1 MAVRRPTFK
10 TVTTSRPRVVLT
22 ICILASALAFIDGS
36 IVNIALPAIS
46 RSLTADTDA
55 LQWVL
60 NAYLLPLTAFLLLG
74 GALGDRYGLWRML
87 LVGIGIFLVASLGC
101 AAAPNMTILLIA
113 RSVQGAGA
121 AVLLP
126 SSLAILGTSFQD
138 EERGRAVGIWAAVSA
153 MAGAIGPALGG
164 WLIDIAGWRTV
175 FLINLPVGLIA
186 IFLALAVMPR
196 GASSLSKA
204 PLDLRGAVSATVMLG
219 VLVWGLIVG
228 TGPKG
233 WNGMVTAALMLSFA
247 AGIVFV
253 VTEVAKGN
261 DAMAPAALFGSRALV
276 GLNCLTFLLY
286 GALGAFLI
294 LLPFFLIEA
303 ADYGATAAGVAL
315 LPLPLVMTLTGPL
328 MGTLAGRYGSR
339 TLLTTG
345 SLLMAL
351 GLLLCVRIDQNAAY
365 VSQVLPC
372 MIVASFGMSAAAAP
386 LTTAILSSVDAQHS
400 GSASGLNS
408 ALARAGNLVAAA
420 LIGTVLA
427 ARGELLVFRF
437 HMAAIVG
444 AAAALLAAAFAL
456 WSLASKKSGCAHKGT
471 Q

>member
-1 MAVRRPTFK
+1 MAAQPNLK
-10 TVTTSRPRVVLT
+10 AAAASRPRVVLS

-36 IVNIALPAIS
+36 IVNVGLSAIS

-74 GALGDRYGLWRML
+74 GVLGDRYGLWQIL
-87 LVGIGIFLVASLGC
+87 LVGIGIFLFASLGC
-101 AAAPNMTILLIA
+101 AAAPNMAVFLTA
-113 RSVQGAGA
+113 RAAQGVGA
-121 AVLLP
+121 ALLLP

-153 MAGAIGPALGG
+153 MAGAIGPPLGG
-164 WLIDIAGWRTV
+164 WLIDTAGWRMV
-175 FLINLPVGLIA
+175 FLINLPVGLVAVI
-186 IFLALAVMPR
+186 LTLAVMPR
-196 GASSLSKA
+196 GASSSSKA
-204 PLDLRGAVSATVMLG
+204 PLDLQGAVSATATLG
-219 VLVWGLIVG
+219 LLVWGLIVG

-233 WNGMVTAALMLSFA
+233 WNGMVTAALVFSFA

-253 VTEVAKGN
+253 LTEVAKGN
-261 DAMAPAALFGSRALV
+261 NAMIPAALFGSRALV
-276 GLNCLTFLLY
+276 GLNVLTFLLY

-303 ADYGATAAGVAL
+303 ANYSATAAGVAL
-315 LPLPLVMTLTGPL
+315 LPLPVVMTLMGPL
-328 MGTLAGRYGSR
+328 MGALAGRYGSR
-339 TLLTTG
+339 TLLTVG
-345 SLLMAL
+345 SLLLAL
-351 GLLLCVRIDQNAAY
+351 GLLLCVRIDQNAPY

-372 MIVASFGMSAAAAP
+372 MLVASFGMSAAAAP

-420 LIGTVLA
+420 LIGSVLA
-427 ARGELLVFRF
+427 ARGDMLVSRF
-437 HMAAIVG
+437 HIAAVTG
-444 AAAALLAAAFAL
+444 AAAALLAAGFAL
-456 WSLASKKSGCAHKGT
+456 WSLASSPKEDFGYPRSN
-471 Q
+471 